1 MGNKQRSQPTAA
13 ASALEEDAASTPA
26 ANGSIPSF
34 PFLASGV
41 ESAVAVDPMLASL
54 FEKSAGPVK
63 APQFTNA
70 KLIATSANGGKSGGP
85 TNGVGQGTS
94 QDDMELTS
102 SNEEEAGEGSSSE
115 TSDQMM
121 EDVGDE
127 ALSPEKRRKRKRGGA
142 EDIEESYMR
151 RIAKEEAKEDE
162 KRRSEKAKRQKIV
175 ESVGRE
181 SDSSDSESD
190 NEEGED
196 GTSDNVDGIDNP
208 PIVHE
213 SNSSKPD
220 AALLDKSARTI
231 FLSNVSTEA
240 IKSKS
245 AKKTLLKHLCSF
257 FPSLPESAT
266 PHKIES
272 IRFRSTAFSTQS
284 MPKRAAY
291 AKRELMDST
300 TRSTNAYVVYSTTAA
315 ARGAP
320 KALNGSVIL
329 DRHLRV
335 DSVAHPAPIDYKRCV
350 FVGNLGFVDEETPTD
365 EQVAGQQKE
374 KKRKQKHAPPADV
387 EEGLWRTFNEH
398 TRASIAK
405 PSKPTAAGKSADPSS
420 NKISKDTGPY
430 PDLGGGPVESVRVIR
445 DPATRIGK
453 GVAYVQFRDENAVEM
468 ALLLS
473 GQKFPPLL
481 PRKLRVTR
489 AKRVVKKTR
498 NDSVGDQGRS
508 NGSQTDSRNANK
520 TRLGQRRS
528 GVGGDRQASF
538 EGRATA
544 LLGKAGAWRMQHCR
558 STDESGERRSRDKEA
573 TSGGSAPFVFEGFRA
588 RPDKGPGFKVRTK
601 GRGVKARAGQPKSRN
616 TLGLFS
622 GV

>member
-1 MGNKQRSQPTAA
+1 MGKKQKSQPTAA
-13 ASALEEDAASTPA
+13 ASALEENAGSTPA

-34 PFLASGV
+34 PFFAGGG

-70 KLIATSANGGKSGGP
+70 KLIATSANGGKSGGR

-102 SNEEEAGEGSSSE
+102 SNEEEAGEGASSE

-151 RIAKEEAKEDE
+151 RMAKEEAKEDE

-181 SDSSDSESD
+181 SDSSDSERD

-196 GTSDNVDGIDNP
+196 GTSDDEDGIDNP

-213 SNSSKPD
+213 SNSNKPD

-257 FPSLPESAT
+257 FPSIPESAT

-320 KALNGSVIL
+320 RALNGSIIL

-335 DSVAHPAPIDYKRCV
+335 DSVAHPAPIDYKRCI

-374 KKRKQKHAPPADV
+374 KKKRKQKHAPPADV

-398 TRASIAK
+398 T
-405 PSKPTAAGKSADPSS
+405 AAGKSADPSS

-430 PDLGGGPVESVRVIR
+430 PNLGGGPVESVRVIR

-468 ALLLS
+468 ALLLD

-498 NDSVGDQGRS
+498 NGSVGDQGRS
-508 NGSQTDSRNANK
+508 NGSKTDSRNANK

-544 LLGKAGAWRMQHCR
+544 LLGKAGGWRVQHRR
-558 STDESGERRSRDKEA
+558 STDDSGGRRSRDNEA
-573 TSGGSAPFVFEGFRA
+573 TSGGSSPFVFEGFRA

-601 GRGVKARAGQPKSRN
+601 SRGAKARAGQPKSRN
-616 TLGLFS
+616 TLELFS
-622 GV
+622 GI